1 MRLIDADEFEDAL
14 ENTECDISPAY
25 EPDGFSHKLIYEVLE
40 GTPAVDAVP
49 VVRCRDC
56 TSFEEIGKHPTNKGG
71 TPFGYCYHWDYEQ
84 GMSPNQVDGNDFC
97 SYGKRKVDEN
107 GRT

>member
-1 MRLIDADEFEDAL
+1 MSERQEH
-14 ENTECDISPAY
+14 P
-25 EPDGFSHKLIYEVLE
+25 
-40 GTPAVDAVP
+40 VDAVP

-56 TSFEEIGKHPTNKGG
+56 TAFEEIGKYPTNKGG
-71 TPFGYCYHWDYEQ
+71 TPFGYCYHWQYEQ
-84 GMSPNQVDGNDFC
+84 GMSPNEVDGDAFC